1 MWTRDAGVFLRE
13 TVMWGDLDV
22 AAANA
27 KVLMQLAPLNPSGF
41 FAFPGRFDGTAAGD
55 ASLSEVDAS
64 ASIFVSAALLWQRL
78 PSHHP
83 LHQPLTD
90 FLLGN
95 RSVVRGFKAQL
106 AAQPLIHGS
115 GEFGGGAFTPG
126 EWVNVAQNAF
136 VAVAF
141 DAAASVAGSVNKSEE
156 QEWKAAAV
164 GVRAAMLDIMT
175 NATTGGW
182 YVAGTACHLQLT
194 SA

>member
-1 MWTRDAGVFLRE
+1 ME
-13 TVMWGDLDV
+13 
-22 AAANA
+22 
-27 KVLMQLAPLNPSGF
+27 LAPLNPSGF
-41 FAFPGRFDGTAAGD
+41 FAFPGRFDGTVPGD

-78 PSHHP
+78 PSFHP
-83 LHQPLTD
+83 LRQPLTE

-95 RSVVRGFKAQL
+95 RSIVHGFKAQL
-106 AAQPLIHGS
+106 ANQPLIHGS

-182 YVAGTACHLQLT
+182 YVAGTACQLQLT
-194 SA
+194 HA

>member
-1 MWTRDAGVFLRE
+1 
-13 TVMWGDLDV
+13 
-22 AAANA
+22 
-27 KVLMQLAPLNPSGF
+27 
-41 FAFPGRFDGTAAGD
+41 
-55 ASLSEVDAS
+55 
-64 ASIFVSAALLWQRL
+64 
-78 PSHHP
+78 
-83 LHQPLTD
+83 
-90 FLLGN
+90 
-95 RSVVRGFKAQL
+95 
-106 AAQPLIHGS
+106 
-115 GEFGGGAFTPG
+115 
-126 EWVNVAQNAF
+126 